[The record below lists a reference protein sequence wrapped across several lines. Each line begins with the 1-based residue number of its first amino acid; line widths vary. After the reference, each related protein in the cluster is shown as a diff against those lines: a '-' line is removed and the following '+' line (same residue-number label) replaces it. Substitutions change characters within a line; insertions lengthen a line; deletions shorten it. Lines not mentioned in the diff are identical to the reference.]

1 MNALGSDSRNFRAR
15 NATSHPGSLHG
26 EHTTGTWQVDSEKAF
41 VAMFTVEPPFFLYV
55 DVISTLAQQRFE
67 LPGACAL

>member
-1 MNALGSDSRNFRAR
+1 
-15 NATSHPGSLHG
+15 
-26 EHTTGTWQVDSEKAF
+26 
-41 VAMFTVEPPFFLYV
+41 MFTVEPPFFLYV

>member
-1 MNALGSDSRNFRAR
+1 MVSMPRALHAGTKNASKSK
-15 NATSHPGSLHG
+15 S
-26 EHTTGTWQVDSEKAF
+26 GTWQVDSEKAF